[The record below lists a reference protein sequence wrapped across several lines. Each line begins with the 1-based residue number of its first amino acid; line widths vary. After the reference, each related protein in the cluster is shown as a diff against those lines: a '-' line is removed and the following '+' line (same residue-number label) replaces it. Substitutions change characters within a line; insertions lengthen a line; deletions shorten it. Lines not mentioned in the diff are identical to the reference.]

1 MGSTATPD
9 TIEREDTIQHTDKEW
24 ARKVV
29 LHNCDCHTYDQVIR
43 ALMKTLP
50 LSFEAARDY
59 ATLVD
64 MTGAAVVYEGDLEK
78 CEMVANN
85 IVAWA
90 GLGAKTGLP
99 LQVTVEE

>member
-1 MGSTATPD
+1 MSTMLPE
-9 TIEREDTIQHTDKEW
+9 IQEREDLKSQKDQEW
-24 ARKVV
+24 QRKVV
-29 LHNCDCHTYDQVIR
+29 LHNCDCHTYDQVIH

-50 LSFEAARDY
+50 LSYEAARDY

-64 MTGAAVVYEGDLEK
+64 LTGHAVVYEGELEK
-78 CEMVANN
+78 CELVANN

-90 GLGAKTGLP
+90 GLGKKTGLP

>member
-1 MGSTATPD
+1 MSTTSVPEVE
-9 TIEREDTIQHTDKEW
+9 ERENLQDDIGSEW

-29 LHNCDCHTYDQVIR
+29 LHNCDCHTYEQVIT

-59 ATLVD
+59 ASLVD
-64 MTGAAVVYEGDLEK
+64 LTGAAVVYEGDQEK
-78 CEMVANN
+78 CELVANN

-90 GLGAKTGLP
+90 GLGKNTGLP

>member
-1 MGSTATPD
+1 MSAMITPEVK
-9 TIEREDTIQHTDKEW
+9 EREDLREDMGGEW
-24 ARKVV
+24 MRKVV
-29 LHNCDCHTYDQVIR
+29 LHNCECHTYEQVIV

-50 LSFEAARDY
+50 ISQEAALEY

-78 CEMVANN
+78 CELVANN
-85 IVAWA
+85 IVAW
-90 GLGAKTGLP
+90 GGPGNKTGLP

>member
-1 MGSTATPD
+1 MSTSMPD
-9 TIEREDTIQHTDKEW
+9 IQERENLDDQVGREW
-24 ARKVV
+24 GRKVV
-29 LHNCDCHTYDQVIR
+29 LHNCDCHTYEQVIH

-64 MTGAAVVYEGDLEK
+64 LTGAAVVYEGDQEK
-78 CEMVANN
+78 CELVANN
-85 IVAWA
+85 IIAWA
-90 GLGAKTGLP
+90 GLGRKTGLP

>member
-1 MGSTATPD
+1 MNPTVLPEIDERDIQDESTD
-9 TIEREDTIQHTDKEW
+9 QEW
-24 ARKVV
+24 MRKVV
-29 LHNCDCHTYDQVIR
+29 LHNCDCHTYEQVIR

-78 CEMVANN
+78 CEMIANN

-90 GLGAKTGLP
+90 GLGSKTGLP